1 MACGIT
7 GRDIHVLL
15 IGMWDYIE
23 VISSCSGMWGHVG
36 NIE

>member
-1 MACGIT
+1 MGLQVGIYN
-7 GRDIHVLL
+7 HVLL

-23 VISSCSGMWGHVG
+23 VISSCSGIWGHVG